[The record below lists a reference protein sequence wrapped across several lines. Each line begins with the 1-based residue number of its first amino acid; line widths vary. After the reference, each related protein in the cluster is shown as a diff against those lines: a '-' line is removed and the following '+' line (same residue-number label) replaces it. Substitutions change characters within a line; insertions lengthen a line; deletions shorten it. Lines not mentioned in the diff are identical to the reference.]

1 MEADALLPDL
11 LRKPPPEEEVSGP
24 GAKAGPR
31 DFPGAAAFPPK
42 SGLNPTVDALSTEA
56 APSLPPL
63 LPGEEDW
70 DPAIAGAG
78 AEAAA
83 GVRPARL
90 ALVNSG
96 ASESWPL
103 LPAEADSGAE
113 AAPAGA
119 RALGNRACEGAWL
132 PFGPTG
138 SLV

>member
-24 GAKAGPR
+24 GARAGPR

-42 SGLNPTVDALSTEA
+42 PGLKVDVLSIDA
-56 APSLPPL
+56 APVLPPIT
-63 LPGEEDW
+63 PDEEEW
-70 DPAIAGAG
+70 DPAVAGAG
-78 AEAAA
+78 AEAVAA
-83 GVRPARL
+83 GLRPARL
-90 ALVNSG
+90 VLVTSG

-103 LPAEADSGAE
+103 LPAKADSGAE

-132 PFGPTG
+132 PSGPTG
-138 SLV
+138 PLL